1 MQIVV
6 TFDSFEEFDAFR
18 GSGQPVKNTK
28 SRKQAKEEAP
38 VDTTVTEEEPV
49 EEKAV
54 TEEKPETTA
63 TAAAPTMEEVRAV
76 LGKLQ
81 KAGRRDEV
89 KKLLNS
95 VGAEKLPEVDPK
107 HYAELIQKAGELDA

>member
-18 GSGQPVKNTK
+18 GSGQPAKTTK

-38 VDTTVTEEEPV
+38 VETTVTEEASV
-49 EEKAV
+49 EEAAV
-54 TEEKPETTA
+54 TEEAPAA
-63 TAAAPTMEEVRAV
+63 TASAPTMEEVRAV

>member
-1 MQIVV
+1 MQITV

-18 GSGQPVKNTK
+18 GSGQPVKATK
-28 SRKQAKEEAP
+28 SRKQAKDEIP
-38 VDTTVTEEEPV
+38 VETTVTEETPVKEEPV
-49 EEKAV
+49 KEDAAAA
-54 TEEKPETTA
+54 TE
-63 TAAAPTMEEVRAV
+63 AAPTMEEVRAV

-89 KKLLNS
+89 KKLLKS

-107 HYAELIQKAGELDA
+107 YYAELIQKAGELDA

>member
-18 GSGQPVKNTK
+18 GGGQPVKTTK

-38 VDTTVTEEEPV
+38 VETTVTEEEPV

-54 TEEKPETTA
+54 TEEKPEA